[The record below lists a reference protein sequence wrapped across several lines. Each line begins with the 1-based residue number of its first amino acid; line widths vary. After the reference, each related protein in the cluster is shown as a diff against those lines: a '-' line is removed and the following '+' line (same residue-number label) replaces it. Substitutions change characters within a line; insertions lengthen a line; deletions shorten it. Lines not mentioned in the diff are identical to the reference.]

1 MRNAKV
7 SKKNIQA
14 FKKKCYFTKTSL
26 QYGKDFPQY

>member
-7 SKKNIQA
+7 SKKT
-14 FKKKCYFTKTSL
+14 FRRLKKKCYLTKTSL